1 MGDDV
6 FQPKSVI
13 QHDADFISNLQTQM
27 GVINFNISYDNFMQG
42 ARLGYELTYIV
53 DEAIKQKNINLKNKD
68 DLIPNVEA
76 IYKLR
81 RLFDGQC
88 FLTVEHGE
96 WGAMPQTEL
105 FHYDTSKIDFNNHNL
120 EVIPIPALSNMTPI
134 GQIKEDTLLLEIH
147 EAIPCKYA
155 WQGLSYIDIVQDGL
169 MVHSFSDGQ
178 QPKISESQMESTN
191 DLTRLISRDV
201 YFRLIHKE
209 RNKYVRLW
217 SIIYNNYHKIIE
229 YVKLGGDVEN
239 EFGAKQS
246 AMGKVV

>member
-13 QHDADFISNLQTQM
+13 QHDVDFISNLQTQM

-53 DEAIKQKNINLKNKD
+53 DEAIKQKNINLKKKE

-76 IYKLR
+76 IYRLR
-81 RLFDGQC
+81 QLFDGQC

-96 WGAMPQTEL
+96 WGAIPQTEL
-105 FHYDTSKIDFNNHNL
+105 FHYDSSKIDFDKSNL
-120 EVIPIPALSNMTPI
+120 EIIPIPALSNMTPI
-134 GQIKEDTLLLEIH
+134 GQIKEDTLLIEIH

-155 WQGLSYIDIVQDGL
+155 WQGLSYADVVQDGL
-169 MVHSFSDGQ
+169 MVHSFSDGS
-178 QPKISESQMESTN
+178 QPKISLEQMESTT
-191 DLTRLISRDV
+191 DLTRLISRDI

-209 RNKYVRLW
+209 KNKYIRLW
-217 SIIYNNYHKIIE
+217 AIIYNNYHKIIE
-229 YVKLGGDVEN
+229 YVKMGGDIES
-239 EFGAKQS
+239 EFSSNTS